1 MLLFSFYII
10 SSNSNAEDACSN
22 DISQFEQESAE
33 GPLDCRECQE
43 NVDYNGDNNGFSYN
57 PFPTSYET
65 EKAES
70 GYLFYCFP
78 TNVWDS
84 DFTKYLYCL
93 AAEVGGGGISDIGGG
108 LSGYGGGVAVLQEA
122 NNIAVPVNFGGG
134 DLQVLN
140 EYDGGGLSEVVGD
153 EQEAEETV
161 GSGAGSSF
169 KVGTGSW

>member
-1 MLLFSFYII
+1 MLLFSFYIN

-22 DISQFEQESAE
+22 DISEFEQEFAE
-33 GPLDCRECQE
+33 GPLECRECE
-43 NVDYNGDNNGFSYN
+43 KNDNYEGYDNVVGREQPAQSGF
-57 PFPTSYET
+57 
-65 EKAES
+65 
-70 GYLFYCFP
+70 LFYCF
-78 TNVWDS
+78 TADEWKVVYGDRSW
-84 DFTKYLYCL
+84 FCL
-93 AAEVGGGGISDIGGG
+93 ATEVEGGLATEVGGGG

-122 NNIAVPVNFGGG
+122 NYKAVPVDFGGG

-153 EQEAEETV
+153 EQETV